1 MRDRLTQ
8 PQGSESVWD
17 RLARNYGLA
26 GPDHFSVF
34 ARRLIEVVPLE
45 PNAVV
50 LDLACGAGALVSA
63 VTSAALPARLVA
75 VDRSVAMLRRAQ
87 RVPVHGARCAVA
99 AMDAEL
105 LAFADRTISTVL
117 CGSALDSF
125 PDPARALSEVHRVL
139 YPGGSF
145 GLWVAPS
152 WWWQGDPRWD
162 WHDDLLASL
171 GVTTG
176 QIPAGLDGPA
186 SLSQMVQSAGFEHVI
201 VRVDQLGLCFKD
213 AEEWWQWAWSHGF
226 RQVLER
232 LPADQLGVYRQAAFD
247 RIERSGIEGR
257 MQALIATGDRPR
269 DG

>member
-1 MRDRLTQ
+1 MDGLTQ
-8 PQGSESVWD
+8 AQGPESVWD
-17 RLARNYGLA
+17 RLARYYGLA
-26 GPDHFSVF
+26 GPDLFSVF
-34 ARRLIEVVPLE
+34 AHRLVEVVPLE

-63 VTSAALPARLVA
+63 LTSAALQARLVA
-75 VDRSVAMLRRAQ
+75 VDGSVAMLRRAQ
-87 RVPVHGARCAVA
+87 KVPVHGARYAVA
-99 AMDAEL
+99 AMDAQL
-105 LAFADRTISTVL
+105 LAFADRTFSTVL

-125 PDPARALSEVHRVL
+125 ADPARALSEVHRVL

-176 QIPAGLDGPA
+176 QVPAGLDGPA
-186 SLSQMVQSAGFEHVI
+186 SLSQMAQSAGFEHVI

-247 RIERSGIEGR
+247 HIERSGIEGR
-257 MQALIATGDRPR
+257 IQALIATGDRPR